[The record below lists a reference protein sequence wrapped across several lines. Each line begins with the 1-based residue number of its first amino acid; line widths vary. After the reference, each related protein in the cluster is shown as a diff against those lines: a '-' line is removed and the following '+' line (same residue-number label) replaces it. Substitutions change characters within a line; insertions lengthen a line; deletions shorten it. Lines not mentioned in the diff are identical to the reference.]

1 VVLGID
7 VFNSNLDQIITYSYR
22 HNQLLLGLFVFKQVL
37 DNIVLVMSDGFTI
50 AGAKSGKKLNEFFVF
65 FLDFAEGNE
74 LLDDLG
80 SYLVLKK
87 FEVVTEEFLYGAL
100 GVDIVFFVCFHCL
113 REEKIDPLSGV
124 HLIDFV
130 SAYRTL

>member
-1 VVLGID
+1 MVLGID

-22 HNQLLLGLFVFKQVL
+22 HNQLLLGLFVFKQVR
-37 DNIVLVMSDGFTI
+37 DNIGLVMSDGFTI

-80 SYLVLKK
+80 SYLVL
-87 FEVVTEEFLYGAL
+87 
-100 GVDIVFFVCFHCL
+100 
-113 REEKIDPLSGV
+113 
-124 HLIDFV
+124 
-130 SAYRTL
+130 